1 MTRIGTRIVAAFT
14 RGDMGER
21 GAALWRS
28 FAVGAAVF
36 ACAFVFGLLYS
47 ASFSVMGVRVQA
59 LEDFVFAE
67 FKWLILLHQAKVLA
81 AYVAIGGASGAAA
94 GYCIYL
100 WCAATLRR
108 VTTRKAVVTVALYST
123 VFMLAFL
130 LADIRNHPALYNE
143 HFHARG
149 AVLAGFQMLVT
160 HGVPGLL
167 VDAFRLVVCAGFI
180 PITIGVMV
188 QLGGAL
194 YGACARLPRRALV
207 ALTTGAALAA
217 LIWLVPFNRNDGPNL
232 IIIAADSFRY
242 DRVSAWGSRKGLT
255 PNIDAL
261 AAEGTSFHDFHVQLP
276 RTFPSW
282 YSLLSGRYPAQHGI
296 RHMFPSRDELAAA
309 RLDLPEAL
317 RKNGYVTSAVADY
330 AGDIFSRMS
339 CFDRVRAPSFNF
351 TTLIRQRG
359 LEIHFF
365 LLPFIQNATGRR
377 LFPEARAFAQNSD
390 PAFLIGDIKSEL
402 DALARRKRFLLTVFF
417 SATHFPYASPHPYYK
432 KYTDPAYRGQY
443 RYLKINNP
451 LSETLVARDDRRQI
465 EGLFDGACSAVDDA
479 VGEVV
484 DYLKRRGLYDNSII
498 VFTADHGENLY
509 DHGLDLG
516 HGEHVRGEYAT
527 HVPMIIKFHRDY
539 ALKARTRGYMGV
551 VQQID
556 FAPTV
561 LDILGVKDAKTD
573 AAGISYRSVIEGRVT
588 NIPRIAYAETGIWF
602 VPEGGQF
609 FQRLRIRYP
618 DVSVLCELAEPDMGV
633 VLKDEYRDLIN
644 IAKHRTVFD
653 ETHKL
658 IYMPTRDGVRYELL
672 RRGDTAFVNRV
683 STEGPA
689 FARLQKALRETVLR
703 HENVAI
709 VNGLFIPKR
718 ER

>member
-1 MTRIGTRIVAAFT
+1 MGQRGT
-14 RGDMGER
+14 
-21 GAALWRS
+21 ALWRS

-36 ACAFVFGLLYS
+36 ACAFAFGLIYS

-67 FKWLILLHQAKVLA
+67 FKWLILLHQAKILA
-81 AYVAIGGASGAAA
+81 AYVAIGGTSGAAA
-94 GYCIYL
+94 GYCIHA
-100 WCAATLRR
+100 WCAATNRR
-108 VTTRKAVVTVALYST
+108 VPVSKAVVPVALYST

-130 LADIRNHPALYNE
+130 IADIRNHPALYNE

-160 HGVPGLL
+160 HGMPGL
-167 VDAFRLVVCAGFI
+167 VIDALRLVVSAGFI

-188 QLGGAL
+188 HLGGTL
-194 YGACARLPRRALV
+194 YGACARLPRRALLIL
-207 ALTTGAALAA
+207 AAGAALAVI
-217 LIWLVPFNRNDGPNL
+217 LWMVPFNRNDGPNL
-232 IIIAADSFRY
+232 VIIAADSFRH
-242 DRVSAWGSRKGLT
+242 DRVSAWGRRRGLT

-261 AAEGTSFHDFHVQLP
+261 VKEGTSLQDFHVQLP

-296 RHMFPSRDELAAA
+296 RHMFPTADQLAAA
-309 RLDLPEAL
+309 RLDLPETL

-365 LLPFIQNATGRR
+365 LLPFIQNAPGRC
-377 LFPEARAFAQNSD
+377 LFPETRAFAQNSD
-390 PAFLIGDIKSEL
+390 PSFLVGDIKSEI
-402 DALARRKRFLLTVFF
+402 DALAAGKRFFLTVFF

-432 KYTDPAYRGQY
+432 KYTDPAYRGEY

-451 LSETLVARDDRRQI
+451 LSESMVTRDDRRQI

-484 DYLKRRGLYDNSII
+484 DHLKRRGLYDDSII

-516 HGEHVRGEYAT
+516 HGEHFRGEYAT
-527 HVPMIIKFHRDY
+527 HVPMIIKFHRGY
-539 ALKARTRGYMGV
+539 APMARAREYTGV
-551 VQQID
+551 VEQVD
-556 FAPTV
+556 FAPTMLDV
-561 LDILGVKDAKTD
+561 LGIKNAGSD
-573 AAGISYRSVIEGRVT
+573 AAGISYRGVIEGTVT
-588 NIPRIAYAETGIWF
+588 HIPRTAYAETGIWF
-602 VPEGGQF
+602 VAEGAQF
-609 FQRLRIRYP
+609 FQRMRIRYP
-618 DVSVLCELAEPDMGV
+618 DVSVLCGLAEPDMDV
-633 VLKDEYRDLIN
+633 VLKDEYLDLIN

-653 ETHKL
+653 ENHKL

-672 RRGDTAFVNRV
+672 RRGDTAFVNRASAEV
-683 STEGPA
+683 AA
-689 FARLQKALRETVLR
+689 FARLERVLRETVLR